1 MTVDNTYNKLIDTG
15 IKLFG
20 EHGYDTVSVR
30 DIVNDS
36 GVNLSAISYHF
47 GGKAELYKA
56 VVIYLVDEVEEVL
69 NNLDA
74 NSFVTLDSKNMETR
88 LREIIWAFHQMF
100 LSRNGQS
107 RLKIFVRETTSP
119 DNNFSHQ
126 YFTNMVNNV
135 RDFFYKILGAYY
147 TSRDEPTDKI
157 DFVICVLMNMLKN
170 IPQQQNLP
178 LRCPIDFDDVF
189 ERMINLILYS
199 KI

>member
-1 MTVDNTYNKLIDTG
+1 MDSTYNKLIDTG

-20 EHGYDTVSVR
+20 EYGYDTVSVR
-30 DIVNDS
+30 DIANDS

-56 VVIYLVDEVEEVL
+56 VVVFLVDEVEQLL
-69 NNLDA
+69 NELNADA
-74 NSFVTLDSKNMETR
+74 FISLDSTQMEAR

-107 RLKIFVRETTSP
+107 RLKIFVRETTSS
-119 DNNFSHQ
+119 DQNFSHQ

-135 RDFFYKILGAYY
+135 RDFFYKILGVYY
-147 TSRDEPTDKI
+147 MSRNEPTDKI

-178 LRCPIDFDDVF
+178 LRCPMDFDDLF

-199 KI
+199 RI